1 MRQSQGFT
9 LVELLIVIAII
20 AILAGLAIPSL
31 ISARLSAN
39 EAAAV
44 STLRNISSAQAQFQA
59 SSKADVDLDGTGEF
73 GGFRELT
80 ARWNVRGNASVGMIL
95 PPVLS
100 AGFRETMNG
109 SAGAVERSGY
119 VFRLLLPKVDG
130 TGVCVDDDPTAF
142 SDVDADLSETS
153 WCCYAWPGNYGSSGN
168 RCFAINQS
176 GDIFFTDDK
185 RYSGDNPTDLN
196 YAAAFMTTKDNSI
209 TGQVAL
215 GTTAFDGN
223 FWWQV
228 N

>member
-1 MRQSQGFT
+1 MRRSEGFT

-39 EAAAV
+39 ESAAV

-73 GGFRELT
+73 GGFRELS
-80 ARWNVRGNASVGMIL
+80 ARWDVRGDANVGKNL

-100 AGFRETMNG
+100 GGFRESALG
-109 SAGAVERSGY
+109 SVGAVERSGY
-119 VFRLLLPKVDG
+119 YFRILLPNANG
-130 TGVCVDDDPTAF
+130 EGVCVDDTTASF
-142 SDVDADLSETS
+142 ANVDADLAETT
-153 WCCYAWPGNYGSSGN
+153 WCCYAWPGNYAASGN

-185 RYSGDNPTDLN
+185 RYAGKNPVALN
-196 YAAAFMTTKDNSI
+196 FAAAFMTTKDSSI
-209 TGQVAL
+209 TGRVAL
-215 GTTAFDGN
+215 GTVAYDGN

>member
-1 MRQSQGFT
+1 MNRSEGFT

-39 EAAAV
+39 ESAAV

-73 GGFRELT
+73 GGFRELS
-80 ARWNVRGNASVGMIL
+80 ASWDVRNNAQVGKVL

-100 AGFRETMNG
+100 AGFRAAAPGT
-109 SAGAVERSGY
+109 AGGFARSGY
-119 VFRLLLPKVDG
+119 IYRMLLPTSDG
-130 TGVCVDDDPTAF
+130 LGICVDDDPAAF
-142 SDVDADLSETS
+142 SDVDADLAETT
-153 WCCYAWPGNYGSSGN
+153 WCCYAWPNNYSSSGN
-168 RCFAINQS
+168 RCFAINQA

-185 RYSGDNPTDLN
+185 RYSGKNPPDLEWS
-196 YAAAFMTTKDNSI
+196 AAFRTGKTGSI

-215 GTTAFDGN
+215 GTMGSDGN
-223 FWWQV
+223 FWWQA